1 MEPRRAKTGG
11 GKGAK
16 LCVSGALRDAPDQHA
31 QGMIIFHYSR
41 CVTCRIIPY
50 MFYLRSRCE
59 AGITMGFHMLRSG
72 LSSVIMMWE
81 SEGICPSVVVLVPPE
96 ACTATC
102 ASEEPGSRERWKCES
117 CISRARL
124 PGPVSD
130 STGRST
136 KPPKAQAR
144 TSDGLK
150 LTPAA
155 HRVY

>member
-1 MEPRRAKTGG
+1 VPGDGTPARQNWR

-31 QGMIIFHYSR
+31 QGMIMFHYSR

-102 ASEEPGSRERWKCES
+102 ASEESGSPGF
-117 CISRARL
+117 
-124 PGPVSD
+124 PGLGS
-130 STGRST
+130 GRSVN
-136 KPPKAQAR
+136 PASDVLVSQAQCP
-144 TSDGLK
+144 
-150 LTPAA
+150 TPLAPRRNRQRPRLG
-155 HRVY
+155 RVTA